1 MTTDLKKNKTAAW
14 KIRRNLPAYVILTI
28 YASIVIVPIFYAIL
42 NSFKNGTDIQQHFFA
57 FAPKMLSL
65 DAYKSVITLLRF
77 GEGLKNNIIIMLLSL
92 AITVVCSSLAAFAIV
107 VVGTKG
113 LKRIY
118 TVLVMLI
125 CVPVHAFVFQLVPL
139 LKGIG
144 LLNTYLGTSLIF
156 SALSI
161 PVSVFLYT
169 GFMKT
174 VPKELCEA
182 ATVDGC
188 GIWRTYFSIYMPLM
202 ITVTGTVL
210 ILRGTYIWNN
220 LLVSMVTITDSTKT
234 MLIPRTYAFNSS
246 TYTRWDLVL
255 ASSVL
260 VSLPVTVL
268 YLAMQRVF
276 MRGIM
281 AGAVKG

>member
-57 FAPKMLSL
+57 FSPKMLSL

-125 CVPVHAFVFQLVPL
+125 CVPVYAFVFQLVPL